1 MKALT
6 IMSMTMSILA
16 GAAAAADDVAGL
28 AAARAIAPGDV
39 ELTEVRG
46 AGNCPVVLS
55 VDRRITGAEATRGAA
70 RLPQGWV
77 LAGDEGALLQ
87 VLDRCLRLDSD
98 PSQMA
103 AIVSAMARSVPL
115 TPVLVNADAMIRD
128 RLADAGRGYLPP
140 ETSVRNGVLRLEYQA
155 LVGER
160 AQPAA
165 VTLTW
170 TPGKDAAVTV
180 TPY

>member
-16 GAAAAADDVAGL
+16 GAAAAADDVAGV

-39 ELTEVRG
+39 ELAAVRG

-55 VDRRITGAEATRGAA
+55 IDRRIAGAEAARGAA

-77 LAGDEGALLQ
+77 LAGEDGALLQ
-87 VLDRCLRLDSD
+87 VLDRCMRLDSD

-115 TPVLVNADAMIRD
+115 TPVLENADGMIRD

-140 ETSVRNGVLRLEYQA
+140 ETRVQNGALRLDYQA
-155 LVGER
+155 LVGEGAR
-160 AQPAA
+160 PAA

-170 TPGKDAAVTV
+170 TPGKDAAVSV